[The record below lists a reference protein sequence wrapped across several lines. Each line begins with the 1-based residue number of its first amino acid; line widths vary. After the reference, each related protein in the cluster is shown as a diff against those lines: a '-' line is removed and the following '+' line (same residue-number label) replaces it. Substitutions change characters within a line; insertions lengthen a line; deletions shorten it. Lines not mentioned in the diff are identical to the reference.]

1 MNLIRH
7 NYDAAEATPTPP
19 GLVYVSDSEPG
30 IARRRHGRGFSY
42 HHPDGSPLD
51 AAELARV
58 RTLGVPPAYRD
69 VWICPLANGH
79 LQATGRDARGRK
91 QYRYHAAWQAA
102 QAETRFAQLVG
113 FGESLPMIRRRLRRD
128 LQGDAG
134 DMAFSLAALVM
145 LIDQT
150 SLRVGNACYTAQN
163 RTFGASTLLARHL
176 TLEDG
181 VVRLRFRAKGGRR
194 VQHTLRNRRLARVL
208 HEIGDLP
215 GRNLFTYIDEAGE
228 TRALASQDVNA
239 WLAGVAG
246 PGITA
251 KTFRTWG
258 GTLAAFEAARQTP
271 ADQKA
276 TVKALTAAAAGRLNN
291 TPAICRKSYI
301 HPGVMALA
309 DMTPAERASRL
320 ARPTP
325 HDVTDLRADEARLL
339 AFLKT
344 V

>member
-7 NYDAAEATPTPP
+7 DHDAAEATPAPP

-42 HHPDGSPLD
+42 RHPDGSPLD

-58 RTLGVPPAYRD
+58 RSLGVPPAYRD

-145 LIDQT
+145 LIDQA

-215 GRNLFTYIDEAGE
+215 GRNLFTYIDAAGE

-246 PGITA
+246 SGITA
-251 KTFRTWG
+251 RTFRTWA

-276 TVKALTAAAAGRLNN
+276 TVKALTTAAARRLNN

-301 HPGVMALA
+301 HPAVMALA
-309 DMTPAERASRL
+309 DMTPAERASL
-320 ARPTP
+320 FARPTP
-325 HDVTDLRADEARLL
+325 HEVTDLRADEARLL